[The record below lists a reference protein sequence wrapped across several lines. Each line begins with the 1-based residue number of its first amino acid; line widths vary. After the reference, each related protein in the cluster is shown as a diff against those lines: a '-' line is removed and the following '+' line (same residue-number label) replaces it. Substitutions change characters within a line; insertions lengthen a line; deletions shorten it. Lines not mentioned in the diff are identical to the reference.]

1 MRISDW
7 SSDVC
12 SSDLHTDPIKIAVD
26 IEITDKEARLDFS
39 RSSDQV
45 AAAINSYINYTRA
58 YSFFAIKILTG
69 STLPQNVGSTRPV
82 QVTSRPGSFM
92 NAVFPA
98 PSGGRAAIERKSV
111 VSGKSVSV
119 RLDLG
124 GRRISK

>member
-12 SSDLHTDPIKIAVD
+12 SSDLERLKNVRSGKYAFEDYLDDAGPHTDPIKIAVD

-69 STLPQNVGSTRPV
+69 STLPQNVGSTRD
-82 QVTSRPGSFM
+82 
-92 NAVFPA
+92 
-98 PSGGRAAIERKSV
+98 RKST
-111 VSGKSVSV
+111 
-119 RLDLG
+119 RLN
-124 GRRISK
+124 SSH